1 MGGTTHMPGLH
12 DHLRPDQS
20 HSPSTQTASSDGCSG
35 TNSTRAGSNERTPRW
50 PCSFERITGPKVE
63 RWLVKTVGALVTAVG
78 ASLALAARDDPGR
91 AETVVLAT
99 GSAAALGTIDAVYV
113 AKRRISPVYLLD
125 ALAQAALL
133 VAWTRWRRRT
143 RNLQAAG
150 LSE

>member
-1 MGGTTHMPGLH
+1 MSQEKVEGRRLA
-12 DHLRPDQS
+12 R
-20 HSPSTQTASSDGCSG
+20 TQALYYAATGI
-35 TNSTRAGSNERTPRW
+35 W
-50 PCSFERITGPKVE
+50 PLLDIRSFERITGPKVE

-91 AETVVLAT
+91 AETVILAT
-99 GSAAALGTIDAVYV
+99 GSAASLGTIDVIYV

>member
-1 MGGTTHMPGLH
+1 MSQENVEGRRLA
-12 DHLRPDQS
+12 R
-20 HSPSTQTASSDGCSG
+20 TQALYYAATGI
-35 TNSTRAGSNERTPRW
+35 W
-50 PCSFERITGPKVE
+50 PLLDIRSFERITGPKVE

-113 AKRRISPVYLLD
+113 AKRRISPVYLFD

>member
-1 MGGTTHMPGLH
+1 MSQENVKERRLARTHAIYYAATGI
-12 DHLRPDQS
+12 
-20 HSPSTQTASSDGCSG
+20 
-35 TNSTRAGSNERTPRW
+35 W
-50 PCSFERITGPKVE
+50 PLLDIHSFERITGPKVD
-63 RWLVKTVGALVTAVG
+63 RWLVKALGALVTAVG

-91 AETVVLAT
+91 VETAVLAT

-133 VAWTRWRRRT
+133 VAWIRSRRRT
-143 RNLQAAG
+143 RNLDAAG